1 MLSIAVSD
9 GKFNELEKT
18 FIENITQYADLLVVV
33 NSKLKEEDPEWPE
46 FTWDVIDVLTP
57 ENKDKFAGICADA
70 IAQYADEFTLFFSV
84 IDYIDDERDYHE
96 ELLEC
101 LFNLITFISAVDE
114 GGFDP
119 DKGATEEN
127 LRGLQFL
134 EVSEKTE
141 LCKDFILTGDFNTAD
156 FSEFTILGAN
166 LINDQFRFYPTF
178 PGGNSAID
186 NIVYTDSFKEIASGT
201 VTKSY
206 SDHYMLWAEFELN

>member
-1 MLSIAVSD
+1 MVKLSAQQCYELACADYEKAKSIIADLSAKTQEIQKDFDPEIAMRQFDLIAQSVMLAIAVSD
-9 GKFNELEKT
+9 GKFNDLEKT
-18 FIENITQYADLLVVV
+18 FISNITEYSDLLVVV
-33 NSKLKEEDPEWPE
+33 NGKMKEEDPEWPE

-127 LRGLQFL
+127 LRGLAFL
-134 EVSEKTE
+134 QVLFEENWNKNTE
-141 LCKDFILTGDFNTAD
+141 DFIKKLQENNG
-156 FSEFTILGAN
+156 
-166 LINDQFRFYPTF
+166 
-178 PGGNSAID
+178 
-186 NIVYTDSFKEIASGT
+186 
-201 VTKSY
+201 
-206 SDHYMLWAEFELN
+206 

>member
-1 MLSIAVSD
+1 MIKLSAQQCYELACADYEKAKSIIADLSAKTKEIQDDFDPEIAMRQFDLIAQAVMLSIAVSD
-9 GKFNELEKT
+9 GKFNDLEKT

-33 NSKLKEEDPEWPE
+33 NGKMKEEDPEWPE

-134 EVSEKTE
+134 HVLFEENWNKNTE
-141 LCKDFILTGDFNTAD
+141 DFIKRLEEKNG
-156 FSEFTILGAN
+156 
-166 LINDQFRFYPTF
+166 
-178 PGGNSAID
+178 
-186 NIVYTDSFKEIASGT
+186 
-201 VTKSY
+201 
-206 SDHYMLWAEFELN
+206 